1 VHKQRKEERGRVKR
15 TAAAKQSKGG
25 RPESLQQPKIA
36 SKQNKRDALQR
47 QRSLSL
53 SLSLSSLS
61 RSPFSSLP
69 PHAKFPVPSLP
80 CASPSPHTRPYN
92 TARPVSADG
101 LGFLG
106 QRVPLASFWS
116 VCRSAGRLPVAGTAP
131 SLTRVRRRP
140 WCGRGSRGRTE
151 AARHPS
157 AAASPGEYHREK
169 KSPVLGPRAPEGQ
182 QLFPPG
188 VAASD

>member
-1 VHKQRKEERGRVKR
+1 VKR

-53 SLSLSSLS
+53 FLSPHSLALHSLLSPLTPNSLSP
-61 RSPFSSLP
+61 PF
-69 PHAKFPVPSLP
+69 P

-169 KSPVLGPRAPEGQ
+169 KVPSWGRGHRKGNNF
-182 QLFPPG
+182 FPP
-188 VAASD
+188 ASRPLTEG